1 MQKLIIAGTTGKDAV
16 LRRTGSG
23 DAVLGFSLAVDNGKD
38 KNGQKRETTWY
49 DCSIWGKRAES
60 LERYITKGTKL
71 TLEGRPTVRAHEG
84 KAYLGISVSDLTF
97 QGGGDSGGQSQGYDS
112 GSTGNYDAPSGYGAG
127 GNPNAGRDLDDE
139 IPFNYNYL

>member
-1 MQKLIIAGTTGKDAV
+1 MQKLFIAGNVGKDAV
-16 LRRTGSG
+16 LRRTGNG

-38 KNGQKRETTWY
+38 NQGNRRDSTWY

-71 TLEGRPTVRAHEG
+71 TLTGRPTVRAHEG
-84 KAYLGISVSDLTF
+84 KAYIGISVDDLTF
-97 QGGGDSGGQSQGYDS
+97 QGGGESGGQANP

-127 GNPNAGRDLDDE
+127 GNPNSGRDLDDE
-139 IPFNYNYL
+139 IPFNFNYL

>member
-16 LRRTGSG
+16 LRRTGNG

-49 DCSIWGKRAES
+49 DCSVWGKRAES

-84 KAYLGISVSDLTF
+84 KAYIGISVNDLTF
-97 QGGGDSGGQSQGYDS
+97 QGGGDGNGQSQGYDS
-112 GSTGNYDAPSGYGAG
+112 GSTGGDGYGAG
-127 GNPNAGRDLDDE
+127 GQPSGYDDSE
-139 IPFNYNYL
+139 IPFAPVTLI